1 MFKKGSSSLVREDV
15 RPDADSSFRIL
26 VTPHLNDFY
35 YWHFHPEYELV
46 FIDRAD
52 GTRQV
57 GDHLSHFTGSDLVL
71 IGPYIPHLNFDYGV
85 RTDYRKVVVQVG
97 PSFLGTGL
105 TQTPELTAIG
115 RLLDQSRQVIAFGE
129 ATKAQLGERILRLP
143 TLPQFD
149 QFVELLSIFNL
160 LAAAPDATLLHPH
173 PIESPYNQRQMDRIQ
188 LVHTYIAQHYQR
200 KLDLAE
206 FADLTSL
213 TPEAFCRYMRQM
225 TRMTFTEY
233 VNQYRVQQAKL
244 LLRQQSSV
252 TEACFSSGFESL
264 SYFNRVFRRATGDS
278 PRGFKSKFM
287 VRGL

>member
-1 MFKKGSSSLVREDV
+1 MFKKGSNTLIREDV
-15 RPDADSSFRIL
+15 QPDADSSFRIL

-46 FIDRAD
+46 YIDQAS

-57 GDHLSHFTGSDLVL
+57 GTHLSHFTDSDLVL

-85 RTDYRKVVVQVG
+85 RTDYRKIVVQVG

-105 TQTPELTAIG
+105 TETPELTGIG
-115 RLLDQSRQVIAFGE
+115 RLLDQSRQGVAFGE
-129 ATKAQLGERILRLP
+129 ATKGQLSDRILRLP
-143 TLPQFD
+143 VLSQFE
-149 QFVELLSIFNL
+149 QFVELLSIFNQ
-160 LAAAPDATLLHPH
+160 LAAATDAELLHPC
-173 PIESPYNQRQMDRIQ
+173 PVEPPYTRRQQDRIQ
-188 LVHTYIAQHYQR
+188 RVHAHIAQHYQR
-200 KLDLAE
+200 KLDITEL
-206 FADLTSL
+206 ADLTNL

-225 TRMTFTEY
+225 TRMTCTEY

-264 SYFNRVFRRATGDS
+264 SYFNRIFRRVTGDS
-278 PRGFKSKFM
+278 PGAFKNRFT
-287 VRGL
+287 G